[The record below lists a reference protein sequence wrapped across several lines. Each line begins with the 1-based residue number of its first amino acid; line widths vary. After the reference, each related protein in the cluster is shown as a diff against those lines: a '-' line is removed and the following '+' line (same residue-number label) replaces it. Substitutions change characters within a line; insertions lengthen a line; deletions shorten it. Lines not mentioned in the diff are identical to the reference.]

1 MFTLKN
7 ILKPPAHKEL
17 LPEEKI
23 DPTYKR
29 LRFQVFMGIFIGYA
43 GYYLVRKN
51 FSLVMPDLI
60 DQGYTKGQLGIV
72 ASAVSIAY
80 GLSKFL
86 MGGVSDRSNAR
97 LFLSL
102 GLLFSA
108 LTILGMGT
116 LPLLTSSVTIMFIVI
131 FINGWFQ
138 GMGWP
143 ACGRTMVH
151 WFSTNER
158 GTKMSIWNVA
168 HNVGGGL
175 IGPLAVLGVA
185 IFGDWNSKLYFPA
198 MIAIVIAFIAY
209 LLIRDTPQSCGL
221 PNIEAFRDDYP
232 KDYNKSF
239 EKEFSAKEIF
249 FKYVL
254 KNKFLWLIAIANSM
268 IYLVR
273 YGVLDWAPTYL
284 DEAKGFSISES
295 GWAYFAYEYAGI
307 PGTLLCGWISDKVFK
322 GRRAPAIVIYML
334 LVMVAIYMYWKNP
347 SGHIVVDNIALIA
360 IGFLI
365 YGPVMLIGVQALDL
379 VPKKA
384 AGTAAGLT
392 GLFGYLGGALFAN
405 IAIGFIVDYWGWDA
419 AFILM
424 LSACVIS
431 IVFTAFTWNRE
442 KQHLSEHRAFNQ
454 NGAHSGNHTN

>member
-1 MFTLKN
+1 MKN
-7 ILKPPAHKEL
+7 LLAPARHKEL
-17 LPEEKI
+17 LPKEKI

-29 LRFQVFMGIFIGYA
+29 LRLQVFLGIFLGYA

-60 DQGYTKGQLGIV
+60 EQGYTKGQLGVI

-97 LFLSL
+97 IFLSL
-102 GLLFSA
+102 GLLLSAFTMFS
-108 LTILGMGT
+108 LGVV
-116 LPLLTSSVTIMFIVI
+116 PLLTSSVVIMFLVM
-131 FINGWFQ
+131 FLNGWFQ

-143 ACGRTMVH
+143 PCGRVMVH

-168 HNVGGGL
+168 HNIGGGL
-175 IGPLAVLGVA
+175 IGPLAVLGIA
-185 IFGDWNSKLYFPA
+185 IFGDWQSKLYFPA
-198 MIAIVIAFIAY
+198 LIAMVIALIAY
-209 LLIRDTPQSCGL
+209 ILIRDTPQSCGL
-221 PNIEAFRDDYP
+221 PNIEAFRNDYP
-232 KDYNKSF
+232 KDYKTSY
-239 EKEFSAKEIF
+239 EKEFSTKEIF
-249 FKYVL
+249 FTYVF
-254 KNKFLWLIAIANSM
+254 KNKFLWLIAIANAM
-268 IYLVR
+268 VYLVR
-273 YGVLDWAPTYL
+273 YGILDWAPTYL
-284 DEAKGFSISES
+284 EEAKGFSVSES

-307 PGTLLCGWISDKVFK
+307 PGTLLCGWISDKVFS

-334 LVMVAIYMYWKNP
+334 LVMVAIYVYWQNP
-347 SGHIVVDNIALIA
+347 PGHIMVDNIALIA

-405 IAIGFIVDYWGWDA
+405 IAIGFMVDSWGWDA

-424 LSACVIS
+424 LSACLLAIL
-431 IVFTAFTWNRE
+431 FTTFTWNRE
-442 KQHLSEHRAFNQ
+442 KRSM
-454 NGAHSGNHTN
+454 